1 MNQFDVREKDANLKP
16 IRYMYACKQWLACAA
31 YKRFEFCSNGEK
43 KMKTKIG
50 MFNTIQLEAR
60 RISE

>member
-31 YKRFEFCSNGEK
+31 YKRFDFCSNGEK
-43 KMKTKIG
+43 K
-50 MFNTIQLEAR
+50 NENENWNVQHHSAR
-60 RISE
+60 G